1 MPGRAPDRSERGSA
15 MSLASTER
23 AALADDLDRFGPAA
37 PTLCRGWLAS
47 DLLTHLLLREN
58 DLLAAPGMAVSTFDE
73 ITAQRAERLESRHSF
88 AERVDRFRRGPAAWS
103 VFRVPGLDRAA
114 NGMEFFIHHEDLLR
128 AQPDWKPRDLGRQT
142 QTHLAKVLSRS
153 GRLLTRR
160 SPVGVRAELTDQSG
174 DLHQLW
180 LRPGSRIVTLVGL
193 PAEVLLYCAGRKA
206 ASRVEILGEPES
218 LDAFSR
224 ADLEI

>member
-1 MPGRAPDRSERGSA
+1 

-23 AALADDLDRFGPAA
+23 AALADDLDRFGPSA
-37 PTLCRGWLAS
+37 PTLCREWLAS

-58 DLLAAPGMAVSTFDE
+58 DPLAVPGMAVSTFDE

-88 AERVDRFRRGPAAWS
+88 AERVDRLRRGPAAWS
-103 VFRVPGLDRAA
+103 VFRIPGVDRAA

-128 AQPDWKPRDLGRQT
+128 AQPGWRPRDVGRQT
-142 QTHLAKVLSRS
+142 QTHLARVLSRS

-174 DLHQLW
+174 DLHEMW
-180 LRPGSRIVTLVGL
+180 LRPGNRIVTLVGL
-193 PAEVLLYCAGRKA
+193 PAEVLLYCSGRGQVA
-206 ASRVEILGEPES
+206 RVEILGEPEA

-224 ADLEI
+224 ADLEM